1 MDTKLFK
8 TTLVTLFTLVF
19 LLPLSAQR
27 MEGMATIYANK
38 FDGKKTSTGEVFRQ
52 SLFTAASKELAW
64 GTIVEVTNLDNGK
77 KTQVR
82 INDCG
87 PHTKNRL
94 IDLSLAAGRAL
105 DFVKQGEI
113 KVRLRILRSS
123 ASGPTCSRGAW
134 AKQLKKQ
141 GLPVPPPPPAWN
153 PAETAA
159 LSASPGTNGQAPSP
173 PAGLVEG
180 LASFYPDRLHGRKT
194 STGETYDRN
203 SFTAASKIYPYGTV
217 LEVTNVVS
225 GVAVN
230 VRVNDCGPMADNRI
244 LDLSYAAA
252 ARIDLL
258 RAGVATVR
266 LKVIQM
272 GDQGPTCNRTA
283 WANAQASETAI
294 SSQASPPPPTVPVTY
309 GGAVGTP
316 VPADAGT
323 EGMVEAYSVQVGAF
337 GSQANAFN
345 LSKELFDKGYPEV
358 GSETGPQLTRVFTG
372 NFATRAEAKQLEA
385 RLRKAGYKKA
395 TVKAVM
401 VPAAAP
407 TQASSTPL
415 APTPAPPQ
423 QQFDPSDI
431 LFGVQVGAFSSKS
444 NADNAATELRTKGFQ
459 NVYSATVGK
468 VTRVFCGKFY
478 FQHQAEEEKAKLR
491 EAGYGKATV
500 RRVQ

>member
-1 MDTKLFK
+1 MDTKLLK
-8 TTLVTLFTLVF
+8 TALVF
-19 LLPLSAQR
+19 FFATFLLLPITAQR
-27 MEGMATIYANK
+27 LEGMATIYANK
-38 FDGKKTSTGEVFRQ
+38 FDGRKTSTGETFRQ
-52 SLFTAASKELAW
+52 TKFTAASKELAW
-64 GTIVEVTNLDNGK
+64 GTIVEVTNISNGK

-87 PHTKNRL
+87 PQIKNRL

-105 DFVKQGEI
+105 DFVKQGETM
-113 KVRLRILRSS
+113 VRLRIIRNSD
-123 ASGPTCSRGAW
+123 AGPTCSRSSW
-134 AKQLKKQ
+134 AKKLKKQ
-141 GLPVPPPPPAWN
+141 GLPIPPPPPAWD

-159 LSASPGTNGQAPSP
+159 LSATPGTNGQAPTP
-173 PAGLVEG
+173 PTGTVEG

-203 SFTAASKIYPYGTV
+203 SFTAASKLYPYGTV

-258 RAGVATVR
+258 RAGVAKVR

-272 GDQGPTCNRTA
+272 GNQGPTCNRSA
-283 WANAQASETAI
+283 WANAQVAEPTT
-294 SSQASPPPPTVPVTY
+294 SSQVAPPGPTVPGTY
-309 GGAVGTP
+309 GGSVGTP
-316 VPADAGT
+316 VSADPGMET
-323 EGMVEAYSVQVGAF
+323 MVEAYSVQVGAF

-358 GSETGPQLTRVFTG
+358 GSETGPSLTRVFTG
-372 NFATRAEAKQLEA
+372 NYATKAEAKQLEA
-385 RLRKAGYKKA
+385 KLRKEGYQKA
-395 TVKAVM
+395 TVKTIM

-431 LFGVQVGAFSSKS
+431 LFGVQVGAFSAKS
-444 NADNAATELRTKGFQ
+444 NANKAATELRTKGFQ
-459 NVYSATVGK
+459 NVYTATVGK
-468 VTRVFCGKFY
+468 VTRVFSGKFY